1 MTIKEIAQ
9 LAGVSSAAVSRY
21 LNGGYV
27 SEGKKEQ
34 IRKVIEET
42 GYQPSAQAR
51 MLRTK
56 KASLVGVVVPKINSE
71 SISRITAGI
80 ESVLAERG
88 YQMLLAGTDNTPAKE
103 VEYLRLF
110 ENYPVDGIILVG
122 TMFTAGHRKFLKET
136 KVPVVVIGQRTSHA
150 NCIYHDDYGAGKAMG
165 QAVAGFSKKG
175 VAYIGVTRD
184 DKAAGAAR
192 EDGFIAGLK
201 NAGVTLFEENK
212 RTSAFTLESGY
223 ESALDLLE
231 SKCDIDVIS
240 CATDTIA
247 AGAIEAI
254 QTYLKKQIPTN
265 AADAGARMRYI
276 LENTSI
282 RVTGFGDNQM
292 LKAVTGGIPTIHF
305 GYKTSGI
312 RGAEL
317 LLDSIERASLLA
329 KVGKNNLIKLELTE
343 NNMEITSK
351 SEEGNVKEDI
361 IISKE
366 GNDLVIGFNSKYLI
380 DALKVIEEE
389 QITMLFNTSISPCLI
404 RPVTGENFEYLIL
417 PVRITGN

>member
-1 MTIKEIAQ
+1 MPQ
-9 LAGVSSAAVSRY
+9 
-21 LNGGYV
+21 
-27 SEGKKEQ
+27 
-34 IRKVIEET
+34 
-42 GYQPSAQAR
+42 
-51 MLRTK
+51 
-56 KASLVGVVVPKINSE
+56 
-71 SISRITAGI
+71 
-80 ESVLAERG
+80 
-88 YQMLLAGTDNTPAKE
+88 
-103 VEYLRLF
+103 
-110 ENYPVDGIILVG
+110 
-122 TMFTAGHRKFLKET
+122 
-136 KVPVVVIGQRTSHA
+136 
-150 NCIYHDDYGAGKAMG
+150 
-165 QAVAGFSKKG
+165 
-175 VAYIGVTRD
+175 
-184 DKAAGAAR
+184 
-192 EDGFIAGLK
+192 GFIAGLK

-317 LLDSIERASLLA
+317 LLDSIER
-329 KVGKNNLIKLELTE
+329 G
-343 NNMEITSK
+343 
-351 SEEGNVKEDI
+351 
-361 IISKE
+361 
-366 GNDLVIGFNSKYLI
+366 
-380 DALKVIEEE
+380 E
-389 QITMLFNTSISPCLI
+389 QIPIEMKLGFRLVGADPSDS
-404 RPVTGENFEYLIL
+404 ENL
-417 PVRITGN
+417 T